1 MVLLGVLACLVC
13 SRPDPLQGQRL
24 ELRPLVG
31 LELPTSVSLRRD
43 GLQVRQKLSA
53 FVGARLDAI
62 WSSRFDVVT
71 ELRYAPGS
79 AVLRGTSN
87 DIELGTS
94 AHLLSLATRARY
106 WLLPPAGRF
115 AWEVH
120 TGVGTVFGG
129 TREFGGLFR
138 RSLLSGVLGT
148 VLRCRV
154 VRQVSIEVQVQ
165 QRLFRVY
172 LAGEDPGSSRR
183 PLRVSFGIGLPV
195 RGL

>member
-1 MVLLGVLACLVC
+1 MLLGVLAWLVC
-13 SRPDPLQGQRL
+13 SRPGPLQGQRL

-31 LELPTSVSLRRD
+31 LQLPTRVSLRRD
-43 GLQVRQKLSA
+43 GLHIRQKFSA

-62 WSSRFDVVT
+62 WSSRFDVAT
-71 ELRYAPGS
+71 ELRYVPGS
-79 AVLRGTSN
+79 AVLRGTSDN
-87 DIELGTS
+87 IELGTS

-106 WLLPPAGRF
+106 WLLPPAGRL

-120 TGVGTVFGG
+120 TGVGTTFGG
-129 TREFGGLFR
+129 TQDFGGLFDH
-138 RSLLSGVLGT
+138 SLLSGVLGT
-148 VLRCRV
+148 VLRYQV
-154 VRQVSIEVQVQ
+154 LRQVSVEVQVQ
-165 QRLFRVY
+165 ERLFRVY